1 MGLTTTKSERFSACA
16 NRSQSHMCR
25 ATVSAPV
32 SLSPALRAAP
42 SRCEGAD
49 DTRMAS
55 GSRHARQMRRQK
67 LPPSPWEGG
76 QGGIGRS
83 MSSRSHR
90 MGLTTTKS
98 ERFSVCANRGQSH
111 MCRATASAPV
121 SLSPALRAAPSRWE
135 GADDTRMASGSRYVR
150 QTRRQKLPSSRW
162 AGADDTG
169 LALCTMFFFI
179 DQ

>member
-1 MGLTTTKSERFSACA
+1 MGLTTTKSERFSVCANRSQSHMCRATVSTPVSLSPALRAAPSRWEGANDTRMASGSRSHRMGLTTTKSEGFSACA

-25 ATVSAPV
+25 ATASAPV
-32 SLSPALRAAP
+32 SLSRALRAAP

-76 QGGIGRS
+76 
-83 MSSRSHR
+83 
-90 MGLTTTKS
+90 
-98 ERFSVCANRGQSH
+98 
-111 MCRATASAPV
+111 
-121 SLSPALRAAPSRWE
+121 
-135 GADDTRMASGSRYVR
+135 
-150 QTRRQKLPSSRW
+150 
-162 AGADDTG
+162 DDTG
-169 LALCTMFFFI
+169 LALCTMFFFV

>member
-1 MGLTTTKSERFSACA
+1 MGLTTTKSERFFVCA

-42 SRCEGAD
+42 SRWEGAD

-55 GSRHARQMRRQK
+55 G
-67 LPPSPWEGG
+67 
-76 QGGIGRS
+76 
-83 MSSRSHR
+83 SRSHR

-98 ERFSVCANRGQSH
+98 ERFSACANHSQSH

-121 SLSPALRAAPSRWE
+121 SLSPALRAAPSRW
-135 GADDTRMASGSRYVR
+135 
-150 QTRRQKLPSSRW
+150 
-162 AGADDTG
+162 AGADDMRMR
-169 LALCTMFFFI
+169 LCSTRVRFYGRRNFFSQAVLPQKRYDKGKVHVVKRGVRRWGI
-179 DQ
+179 SIS